1 MLVLYIKSNSFYVHR
16 PRKLDVFLCFID
28 GMNYLLVENL
38 SKSFGIKEIIQNL
51 TFGIEKGQKVAL
63 VARNGT
69 GKTTLLNIIAGKD
82 SADDGK
88 VVTRNGIR
96 IGFLEQEAHFENHH
110 TVWESIFQKSSGLS
124 ETILEYE
131 TALSEF
137 DKDKSD
143 ANEQRLSKAMQQMDL
158 VRGWDVEARIKQ
170 ILGKLKIHD
179 TEQKVTELSGGQLKR
194 VALAAVL
201 IDEPDMLIMDEP
213 TNHLDV
219 EMIEWLEDYLSSSN
233 MTLLMVTHDRYFLD
247 NVCTD
252 VYELDNQKIYQYH
265 GDYTYFLEKKA
276 EREAAAWSEV
286 DKAKNLY
293 FRELEWVR
301 KMPRARGT
309 KSKSRLDA
317 FDDIKAKAFSLR
329 KNKEMEINMRMK
341 HMGNKIL
348 ELINVSKSFSDKKL
362 IEKFTYSFRKGERI
376 GIVGNN
382 GTGKSTLLKMITGK
396 LGVDAGKIVVG
407 ETIEFGNYN
416 QEGIALKEDKRV
428 IEVIKD
434 IAEVIDVDKSSRIT
448 ASQMLQRF
456 DFSPDMQ
463 YNYVSKL
470 SGGEKRRLYLLTVLL
485 RNPNFLILDEPT
497 NDLDIITLNKLEE
510 YLENFPGCVIIVS
523 HDRYF
528 MDKIVDQIFVFEG
541 EGKVSVFGGNYTEYR
556 LKKELDE
563 LEEKNAHKQQQEET
577 KVVKEEKQKIKLS
590 YKEKLEFE
598 QLEKDLPLLEE
609 EKKVLSEKLTSNI
622 GHEELLK
629 ITERLGEVVSQ
640 IDSKTDRWLTLSEYQ
655 S

>member
-1 MLVLYIKSNSFYVHR
+1 MFGYYSSSSKKSTYFR
-16 PRKLDVFLCFID
+16 ILFI
-28 GMNYLLVENL
+28 MNYLLIENL
-38 SKSFGIKEIIQNL
+38 TKSFGAKEVFNNL

-69 GKTTLLNIIAGKD
+69 GKTTLMNIISGKD
-82 SADDGK
+82 TAEEGK
-88 VVTRNGIR
+88 VVVRNGIR
-96 IGFLEQEAHFENHH
+96 IGFLEQDPHFDPNH
-110 TVWESIFQKSSGLS
+110 TVWQSIFQRSSNIS
-124 ETILEYE
+124 DAIHQYE
-131 TALSEF
+131 NALKAFEV
-137 DKDKSD
+137 DKSD
-143 ANEQRLSKAMQQMDL
+143 VNEEQLSKAMQQMDML
-158 VRGWDVEARIKQ
+158 RAWDVEVRVKQ
-170 ILGKLKIHD
+170 ILGKLKIYD
-179 TEQKVTELSGGQLKR
+179 TEQKLSQLSGGQLKR

-213 TNHLDV
+213 TNHLDID
-219 EMIEWLEDYLSSSN
+219 MIEWLEDHLSGSN

-252 VYELDNQKIYQYH
+252 VYELDNHKIYQYK

-276 EREAAAWSEV
+276 EREASAWSEV

-293 FRELEWVR
+293 YRELEWVR

-317 FDDIKAKAFSLR
+317 FDDIKQKAFSLR
-329 KNKEMEINMRMK
+329 KRKEIEINMRMK

-348 ELINVSKSFSDKKL
+348 ELINVSKSFGDKKL

-396 LGVDAGKIVVG
+396 LEVDMGKIVVG
-407 ETIEFGNYN
+407 DTIEFGNYN
-416 QEGIALKEDKRV
+416 QEGIALKDDKRV

-434 IAEVIDVDKSSRIT
+434 IAEVIDVDRSTRVT

-456 DFSPDMQ
+456 DFPPEMQ

-497 NDLDIITLNKLEE
+497 NDLDIVTLNKLED
-510 YLENFPGCVIIVS
+510 YLENFPGCIIIVS

-541 EGKVSVFGGNYTEYR
+541 DGKVSVFGGNYTEFR
-556 LKKELDE
+556 LQKEIE
-563 LEEKNAHKQQQEET
+563 EEEKKNVAKQVHIEST
-577 KVVKEEKQKIKLS
+577 YPKEEKKKIKLS
-590 YKEKLEFE
+590 YKEKIEFE
-598 QLEKDLPLLEE
+598 QIEKDLPILEE
-609 EKKVLSEKLTSNI
+609 EKNVLNEKLNSPI

-629 ITERLGEVVSQ
+629 ITERLGEVMKQ
-640 IDSKTDRWLTLSEYQ
+640 IDEKTDRWLELSEYVG
-655 S
+655 

>member
-1 MLVLYIKSNSFYVHR
+1 MN
-16 PRKLDVFLCFID
+16 VFLHLSFT
-28 GMNYLLVENL
+28 MNYLLVENL
-38 SKSFGIKEIIQNL
+38 TKSFGIKEVLNNL

-69 GKTTLLNIIAGKD
+69 GKTTLLNIISGKD
-82 SADDGK
+82 TADEGK

-96 IGFLEQEAHFENHH
+96 IGFLEQDPQFDINH
-110 TVWESIFQKSSGLS
+110 TVWESIFQKSSNLS
-124 ETILEYE
+124 ETIHDYE
-131 TALSEF
+131 SALKAFETE
-137 DKDKSD
+137 KTQ
-143 ANEQRLSKAMQQMDL
+143 ANEELLSKTMQQMDMH
-158 VRGWDVEARIKQ
+158 RAWDIEVRIKQ
-170 ILGKLKIHD
+170 ILGKLKIFD
-179 TEQKVTELSGGQLKR
+179 TEQKITELSGGQLKR

-213 TNHLDV
+213 TNHLDID
-219 EMIEWLEDYLSSSN
+219 MIEWLEDYLSGSN

-252 VYELDNQKIYQYH
+252 VYELDNQKIYQYK

-276 EREAAAWSEV
+276 ERESAAWSEV

-317 FDDIKAKAFSLR
+317 FEDVKQKAFSL
-329 KNKEMEINMRMK
+329 KKQKEIEINMRMK

-348 ELINVSKSFSDKKL
+348 ELINISKSYGDKKL

-396 LGVDAGKIVVG
+396 EGVDMGKIVVG

-434 IAEVIDVDKSSRIT
+434 IAEVIDVDRSTRVT
-448 ASQMLQRF
+448 AAQMLQRF

-463 YNYVSKL
+463 YNFVSKL

-497 NDLDIITLNKLEE
+497 NDLDIVTLNKLEE

-541 EGKVSVFGGNYTEYR
+541 DGKVTVYPGNYTQFR
-556 LKKELDE
+556 LQKEIEAEESKNILRQATDASVSTGQDDNPSLTLTNAQGDKKKKL
-563 LEEKNAHKQQQEET
+563 
-577 KVVKEEKQKIKLS
+577 KLS

-598 QLEKDLPLLEE
+598 QLEKDLPALEE
-609 EKKVLSEKLTSNI
+609 EKKTLNEKLNSPV
-622 GHEELLK
+622 GHEELIK
-629 ITERLGEVVSQ
+629 ITERLGEVSQ
-640 IDSKTDRWLTLSEYQ
+640 LIDKKTDRWLELSEFQ

>member
-1 MLVLYIKSNSFYVHR
+1 
-16 PRKLDVFLCFID
+16 
-28 GMNYLLVENL
+28 MNYLLVENV
-38 SKSFGIKEIIQNL
+38 SKSFGIKEVLRNI

-69 GKTTLLNIIAGKD
+69 GKTTLLKIISGKD
-82 SADDGK
+82 SSDEGK
-88 VVTRNGIR
+88 IVTRNGIR
-96 IGFLEQEAHFENHH
+96 IGFLEQDPAFDPQHS
-110 TVWESIFQKSSGLS
+110 VWQAIFQKSLNIS
-124 ETILEYE
+124 EVIHEYE
-131 TALSEF
+131 TALKKF
-137 DKDKSD
+137 DTDKSSD
-143 ANEQRLSKAMQQMDL
+143 SEERLSKAMQEMDL
-158 VRGWDVEARIKQ
+158 HRAWDVEVRVNQ
-170 ILGKLKIHD
+170 ILGKLKIYD
-179 TEQKVTELSGGQLKR
+179 TDQKVTELSGGQLKR

-201 IDEPDMLIMDEP
+201 IDEPDMVIMDEP

-219 EMIEWLEDYLSSSN
+219 EMIEWLEDYLSGSN

-265 GDYTYFLEKKA
+265 GDYAYFLEKKA

-286 DKAKNLY
+286 DKAQNLY
-293 FRELEWVR
+293 YRELEWVR
-301 KMPRARGT
+301 KQPKARTT
-309 KSKSRLDA
+309 KSKSRVDA
-317 FDDIKAKAFSLR
+317 FDDIKEKAFSL
-329 KNKEMEINMRMK
+329 KKKKEIEINMRMK

-348 ELINVSKSFSDKKL
+348 ELINVSKSFGDKKL
-362 IEKFTYSFRKGERI
+362 IERFTYSFRKGERI

-396 LGVDAGKIVVG
+396 LGVDAGKVVVG

-434 IAEVIDVDKSSRIT
+434 IAEVIDVDKSGKVT

-456 DFSPDMQ
+456 DFSADMQ
-463 YNYVSKL
+463 YNFVSKL

-497 NDLDIITLNKLEE
+497 NDLDIITLNKLED
-510 YLENFPGCVIIVS
+510 YLIDFPGCIIIVS

-541 EGKVSVFGGNYTEYR
+541 DGKVNVFGGNYTEYR
-556 LKKELDE
+556 LKKYLDE
-563 LEEKNAHKQQQEET
+563 MEEKNLVKLANEDKRQEENR
-577 KVVKEEKQKIKLS
+577 KIEADKKDKIKLS

-598 QLEKDLPLLEE
+598 QLEKELPVLEE
-609 EKKVLSEKLTSNI
+609 EKKVLNEKLLTTLP
-622 GHEELLK
+622 HEELMRT
-629 ITERLGEVVSQ
+629 TERLGEVMHL
-640 IDSKTDRWLTLSEYQ
+640 IDAKTDRWLTLSEFQ
-655 S
+655 A

>member
-1 MLVLYIKSNSFYVHR
+1 MN
-16 PRKLDVFLCFID
+16 VFLPFIFV
-28 GMNYLLVENL
+28 MNYLLIENL
-38 SKSFGIKEIIQNL
+38 TKSFGAKEVFNNL

-69 GKTTLLNIIAGKD
+69 GKTTLMNIISGKD
-82 SADDGK
+82 TAEEGK
-88 VVTRNGIR
+88 VVVRNGIR
-96 IGFLEQEAHFENHH
+96 IGFLEQDPHFDLNH
-110 TVWESIFQKSSGLS
+110 TIWESIFQKSSNIS
-124 ETILEYE
+124 EAIHQYE
-131 TALSEF
+131 NALHEF
-137 DKDKSD
+137 ELNKTDQ
-143 ANEQRLSKAMQQMDL
+143 NEEKLSKAMQQMDML
-158 VRGWDVEARIKQ
+158 RAWDIEVRIKQ
-170 ILGKLKIHD
+170 ILGKLKIYD
-179 TEQKVTELSGGQLKR
+179 TEQKVSQLSGGQLKR

-213 TNHLDV
+213 TNHLDID
-219 EMIEWLEDYLSSSN
+219 MIEWLEDYLSGSN

-252 VYELDNQKIYQYH
+252 VYELDNHKIYQYK

-276 EREAAAWSEV
+276 EREASAWSEV

-293 FRELEWVR
+293 YRELEWVR

-317 FDDIKAKAFSLR
+317 FDDIKEKAFSLR
-329 KNKEMEINMRMK
+329 KRKEIEINMRMK

-348 ELINVSKSFSDKKL
+348 ELINVSKSFGDNKL

-396 LGVDAGKIVVG
+396 LELDAGKIVVG

-434 IAEVIDVDKSSRIT
+434 IAEVIDVDRSTRVT

-456 DFSPDMQ
+456 DFPPEMQ
-463 YNYVSKL
+463 YNFVSKL

-497 NDLDIITLNKLEE
+497 NDLDIVTLNKLEE
-510 YLENFPGCVIIVS
+510 YLENFPGCIIIVS

-541 EGKVSVFGGNYTEYR
+541 EGKVSVFGGNYTQFR
-556 LKKELDE
+556 LQKEMDEEALRQAQSDKNKKDLIDKPV
-563 LEEKNAHKQQQEET
+563 EEKK
-577 KVVKEEKQKIKLS
+577 KVKLS

-598 QLEKDLPLLEE
+598 QIEKELPELEE
-609 EKKVLSEKLTSNI
+609 EKKQLNEKLNLNL

-629 ITERLGEVVSQ
+629 TTERLGEIMKL
-640 IDSKTDRWLTLSEYQ
+640 IDEKTDRWLTLSEFVE
-655 S
+655 

>member
-1 MLVLYIKSNSFYVHR
+1 
-16 PRKLDVFLCFID
+16 
-28 GMNYLLVENL
+28 MNYLLVENL
-38 SKSFGIKEIIQNL
+38 TKSFGIKEVLKNL

-69 GKTTLLNIIAGKD
+69 GKTTLFNIISGKD
-82 SADDGK
+82 TADEGK

-96 IGFLEQEAHFENHH
+96 FGFLEQDPQFDTNH
-110 TVWESIFQKSSGLS
+110 TVWESIFQKSSNLS
-124 ETILEYE
+124 EAIHEYE
-131 TALSEF
+131 NALHAFEVE
-137 DKDKSD
+137 KSQ
-143 ANEQRLSKAMQQMDL
+143 ANEDRLSKAMQQMDML
-158 VRGWDVEARIKQ
+158 GAWDIEMRINQ
-170 ILGKLKIHD
+170 ILGKLKIYD
-179 TEQKVTELSGGQLKR
+179 TDQKITELSGGQLKR

-213 TNHLDV
+213 TNHLDID
-219 EMIEWLEDYLSSSN
+219 MIEWLEDYMSGSN

-252 VYELDNQKIYQYH
+252 VYELDNQKIYQYR

-276 EREAAAWSEV
+276 EREASSWSEV

-317 FDDIKAKAFSLR
+317 FDDIKQKAFSL
-329 KNKEMEINMRMK
+329 KKQKEIEINMRMK

-348 ELINVSKSFSDKKL
+348 ELINVSKSFGDKKL

-396 LGVDAGKIVVG
+396 LEVDMGKIVVG
-407 ETIEFGNYN
+407 DTIEFGNYN

-434 IAEVIDVDKSSRIT
+434 IAEVIDVDKSTRVT
-448 ASQMLQRF
+448 AAQMLQRF

-463 YNYVSKL
+463 YNFVSKL

-510 YLENFPGCVIIVS
+510 YLENFPGCVIVVS

-541 EGKVSVFGGNYTEYR
+541 EGKVTVFGGNYTQYR
-556 LKKELDE
+556 LQKEIE
-563 LEEKNAHKQQQEET
+563 AEESKNAFKLAQVDTANKTELG
-577 KVVKEEKQKIKLS
+577 KEEKKKLKLS
-590 YKEKLEFE
+590 FKEKMEFE
-598 QLEKDLPLLEE
+598 QLEKDLPLLEA
-609 EKKVLSEKLTSNI
+609 EKKLLNEKLNSSI
-622 GHEELLK
+622 GHEELMK
-629 ITERLGEVVSQ
+629 VTERLGEVMRL
-640 IDSKTDRWLTLSEYQ
+640 IDEKTDRWLMLSELVN
-655 S
+655 

>member
-1 MLVLYIKSNSFYVHR
+1 
-16 PRKLDVFLCFID
+16 
-28 GMNYLLVENL
+28 MNYLLVENVT
-38 SKSFGIKEIIQNL
+38 KSFGIKEVLRNL

-69 GKTTLLNIIAGKD
+69 GKTTLLKIISGKD

-88 VVTRNGIR
+88 VVMRNGIR
-96 IGFLEQEAHFENHH
+96 LGFLEQDPSFDVNH
-110 TVWESIFQKSSGLS
+110 TVWQAIFQKSTGLS
-124 ETILEYE
+124 ETIHEYE
-131 TALSEF
+131 SALKAFET
-137 DKDKSD
+137 DKSEL
-143 ANEQRLSKAMQQMDL
+143 NENRLSLSMQEMDIQ
-158 VRGWDVEARIKQ
+158 RAWDVEVRVNQ
-170 ILGKLKIHD
+170 ILGKLKIYD

-201 IDEPDMLIMDEP
+201 IDEPDMVIMDEP
-213 TNHLDV
+213 TNHLDI
-219 EMIEWLEDYLSSSN
+219 EMIEWLEDYLSGSN

-252 VYELDNQKIYQYH
+252 VYELDNQKIYQYK

-286 DKAKNLY
+286 DKAQNLY
-293 FRELEWVR
+293 YRELEWVR
-301 KMPRARGT
+301 KQPKARTT
-309 KSKSRLDA
+309 KSKSRVDA
-317 FDDIKAKAFSLR
+317 FDDIKDKAFSL
-329 KNKEMEINMRMK
+329 KKKKEIDINMRMK

-348 ELINVSKSFSDKKL
+348 ELINVSKAFGDKKL
-362 IEKFTYSFRKGERI
+362 IERFTYSFRKGERI

-396 LGVDAGKIVVG
+396 LGVDAGKVIVG
-407 ETIEFGNYN
+407 ETIEFGNYS

-434 IAEVIDVDKSSRIT
+434 IAEVIDVDKSSKVT

-456 DFSPDMQ
+456 DFSADMQ
-463 YNYVSKL
+463 YNFVSKL

-497 NDLDIITLNKLEE
+497 NDLDIITLNKLED
-510 YLENFPGCVIIVS
+510 YLMDFPGCIIIVS

-541 EGKVSVFGGNYTEYR
+541 DGKVDVFGGNYTEYR
-556 LKKELDE
+556 IKKQLDE
-563 LEEKNAHKQQQEET
+563 LEAKNALKQEVQDNKKAE
-577 KVVKEEKQKIKLS
+577 EEKLKSPEKKKGKFS
-590 YKEKLEFE
+590 FKEKHEFE
-598 QLEKDLPLLEE
+598 QLEKDLPQLEI
-609 EKKVLSEKLTSNI
+609 EKKTLSEKLNSNI
-622 GHEELLK
+622 GHEELMK
-629 ITERLGEVVSQ
+629 TTERLGEVVRL
-640 IDSKTDRWLTLSEYQ
+640 IDEKTDRWLTLSEFVE
-655 S
+655 

>member
-1 MLVLYIKSNSFYVHR
+1 MYFRVL
-16 PRKLDVFLCFID
+16 FI
-28 GMNYLLVENL
+28 MNYLLIENL
-38 SKSFGIKEIIQNL
+38 TKSFGAKEVFNNL

-69 GKTTLLNIIAGKD
+69 GKTTLMNIISGKD
-82 SADDGK
+82 TAEEGK
-88 VVTRNGIR
+88 VVVRNGIR
-96 IGFLEQEAHFENHH
+96 IGFLEQDPHFDPNH
-110 TVWESIFQKSSGLS
+110 TVWQSIFQRSSS
-124 ETILEYE
+124 ISDAIHQYE
-131 TALSEF
+131 NALKAFEV
-137 DKDKSD
+137 DKSD
-143 ANEQRLSKAMQQMDL
+143 VNEEQLSKTMQQMDML
-158 VRGWDVEARIKQ
+158 RAWDVEVRVKQ
-170 ILGKLKIHD
+170 ILGKLKIYD
-179 TEQKVTELSGGQLKR
+179 TEQKLSQLSGGQLKR

-213 TNHLDV
+213 TNHLDID
-219 EMIEWLEDYLSSSN
+219 MIEWLEDHLSGSN

-252 VYELDNQKIYQYH
+252 VYELDNHKIYQYK

-276 EREAAAWSEV
+276 EREASAWSEV

-293 FRELEWVR
+293 YRELEWVR

-317 FDDIKAKAFSLR
+317 FDDIKQKAFSLR
-329 KNKEMEINMRMK
+329 KRKEIEINMRMK

-348 ELINVSKSFSDKKL
+348 ELINVSKSFGDKKL

-396 LGVDAGKIVVG
+396 LEVDMGKIVVG
-407 ETIEFGNYN
+407 DTIEFGNYN
-416 QEGIALKEDKRV
+416 QEGIALKDDKRV

-434 IAEVIDVDKSSRIT
+434 IAEVIDVDRSTRVT

-456 DFSPDMQ
+456 DFPPEMQ

-497 NDLDIITLNKLEE
+497 NDLDIVTLNKLED
-510 YLENFPGCVIIVS
+510 YLENFPGCIIIVS

-541 EGKVSVFGGNYTEYR
+541 DGKVSVFGGNYTEFR
-556 LKKELDE
+556 LQKEIE
-563 LEEKNAHKQQQEET
+563 EEEKKNVAKQVQIEST
-577 KVVKEEKQKIKLS
+577 SVKEEKKKIKLS
-590 YKEKLEFE
+590 YKEKIEFE
-598 QLEKDLPLLEE
+598 QIEKDLPILEE
-609 EKKVLSEKLTSNI
+609 EKNILNEKLNSPI

-629 ITERLGEVVSQ
+629 ITERLGEVMKQ
-640 IDSKTDRWLTLSEYQ
+640 IDEKTDRWLELSEYVA
-655 S
+655 

>member
-1 MLVLYIKSNSFYVHR
+1 MFGYYSSSSKKSTYFR
-16 PRKLDVFLCFID
+16 ILFI
-28 GMNYLLVENL
+28 MNYLLIENL
-38 SKSFGIKEIIQNL
+38 TKSFGAKEVFNNL

-69 GKTTLLNIIAGKD
+69 GKTTLINIISGKD
-82 SADDGK
+82 TAEEGK
-88 VVTRNGIR
+88 VVVRNGIR
-96 IGFLEQEAHFENHH
+96 IGFLEQDPHFDPNH
-110 TVWESIFQKSSGLS
+110 TVWQSIFQRSSNIS
-124 ETILEYE
+124 DAIHQYE
-131 TALSEF
+131 NALKAFEV
-137 DKDKSD
+137 DKSD
-143 ANEQRLSKAMQQMDL
+143 VNEEQLSKAMQQMDML
-158 VRGWDVEARIKQ
+158 RAWDVEVRVKQ
-170 ILGKLKIHD
+170 ILGKLKIYD
-179 TEQKVTELSGGQLKR
+179 TEQKLSQLSGGQLKR

-213 TNHLDV
+213 TNHLDID
-219 EMIEWLEDYLSSSN
+219 MIEWLEDHLSGSN

-252 VYELDNQKIYQYH
+252 VYELDNHKIYQYK

-276 EREAAAWSEV
+276 EREASAWSEV

-293 FRELEWVR
+293 YRELEWVR

-317 FDDIKAKAFSLR
+317 FDDIKQKAFSLR
-329 KNKEMEINMRMK
+329 KRKEIEINMRMK

-348 ELINVSKSFSDKKL
+348 ELINVSKSFGDKKL

-396 LGVDAGKIVVG
+396 LEVDMGKIVVG
-407 ETIEFGNYN
+407 DTIEFGNYN
-416 QEGIALKEDKRV
+416 QEGIALKDDKRV

-434 IAEVIDVDKSSRIT
+434 IAEVIDVDRSTRVT

-456 DFSPDMQ
+456 DFPPEMQ

-497 NDLDIITLNKLEE
+497 NDLDIVTLNKLED
-510 YLENFPGCVIIVS
+510 YLENFPGCIIIVS

-541 EGKVSVFGGNYTEYR
+541 DGKVSVFGGNYTEFR
-556 LKKELDE
+556 LHKEIE
-563 LEEKNAHKQQQEET
+563 EEEKKNVAKQVHIEST
-577 KVVKEEKQKIKLS
+577 YPKEEKKKIKLS
-590 YKEKLEFE
+590 YKEKIEFE
-598 QLEKDLPLLEE
+598 QIEKDLPILEE
-609 EKKVLSEKLTSNI
+609 EKNILNEKLNSPI

-629 ITERLGEVVSQ
+629 ITERLGEVMKQ
-640 IDSKTDRWLTLSEYQ
+640 IDEKTDRWLELSEYVG
-655 S
+655 